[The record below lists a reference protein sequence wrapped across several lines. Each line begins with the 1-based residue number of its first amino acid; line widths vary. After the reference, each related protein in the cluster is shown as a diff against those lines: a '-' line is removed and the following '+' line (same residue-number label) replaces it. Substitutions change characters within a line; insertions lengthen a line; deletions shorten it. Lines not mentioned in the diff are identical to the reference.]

1 MHELSIVQS
10 IVEVATEEMKRHN
23 AAAVERIDLEIGTQA
38 GIEFYSLDFA
48 WDVGVL
54 QTPLQYADKVIHKIQ
69 ARARCLNCQ
78 HVFDV
83 DEPYPTCP
91 VCREVFVDLIQGK
104 ELKIKSLTLI

>member
-38 GIEFYSLDFA
+38 GIEFHALDFA
-48 WDVGVL
+48 WDVGVQ
-54 QTPLQYADKVIHKIQ
+54 QTPLQFADKVIHKVP
-69 ARARCLNCQ
+69 ARARCINCN

-83 DEPYPTCP
+83 TEPYSTCP
-91 VCREVFVDLIQGK
+91 LCREVFVDFIQGK